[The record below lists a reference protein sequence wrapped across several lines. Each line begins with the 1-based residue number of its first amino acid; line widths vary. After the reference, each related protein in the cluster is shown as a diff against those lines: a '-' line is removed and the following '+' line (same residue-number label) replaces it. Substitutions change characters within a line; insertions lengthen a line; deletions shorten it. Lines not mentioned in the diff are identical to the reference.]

1 VPPPASATPG
11 QAAASQPFHLDLS
24 PLAAL
29 SASGRVSVARLARG
43 ELQLSRLE
51 AGLAAGAGKLQLAPL
66 SVDLFGGR
74 IDANLSAT
82 ATRAPALTVDGRIHN
97 VDVGPMLKTLAGYDQ
112 LEGRGQLEASLQ
124 SQGSSA
130 EQWKR
135 SLTGR
140 ARLQLQDGALRGINI
155 GARLRE
161 AKSLLA
167 QVAGQKVEKNNKA
180 EKTDF
185 SELSA
190 TWVAQDGVIRNDD
203 LSAKSPLLR
212 LAGQGAVDLPA
223 GQIDYLLKASLVGT
237 SVGQGGRDVA
247 ELKGVTLPVRIKGG
261 LASPVYTLDIN
272 SMLSESTKARL
283 AEKQAV
289 LQERARQELQQ
300 GKVELQQK
308 AQEQLQKQLNKLLN
322 K

>member
-1 VPPPASATPG
+1 
-11 QAAASQPFHLDLS
+11 
-24 PLAAL
+24 
-29 SASGRVSVARLARG
+29 
-43 ELQLSRLE
+43 
-51 AGLAAGAGKLQLAPL
+51 
-66 SVDLFGGR
+66 
-74 IDANLSAT
+74 
-82 ATRAPALTVDGRIHN
+82 
-97 VDVGPMLKTLAGYDQ
+97 
-112 LEGRGQLEASLQ
+112 
-124 SQGSSA
+124 
-130 EQWKR
+130 
-135 SLTGR
+135 
-140 ARLQLQDGALRGINI
+140 
-155 GARLRE
+155 LRE